1 MLCNL
6 ELILLCVSLCFK
18 NQFKHKLHMMASDL
32 LLLLG
37 TRDYLLVRCI
47 ILCRANDNT
56 TLLACDGKTPEGL
69 SMCCLAH
76 LLNI

>member
-1 MLCNL
+1 
-6 ELILLCVSLCFK
+6 
-18 NQFKHKLHMMASDL
+18 MMASDL

-37 TRDYLLVRCI
+37 TRDYLLVTCI

-56 TLLACDGKTPEGL
+56 TLLACDGKTPKGL

-76 LLNI
+76 LLNILNLIAGLHVKVHVTRMKCSLV